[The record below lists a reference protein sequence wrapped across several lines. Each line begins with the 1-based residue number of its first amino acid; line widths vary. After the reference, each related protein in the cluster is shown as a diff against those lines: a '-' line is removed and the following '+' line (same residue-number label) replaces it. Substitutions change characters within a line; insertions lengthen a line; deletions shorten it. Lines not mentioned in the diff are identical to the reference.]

1 MSPMIAG
8 TERTTT
14 SIRTIEAHRGWFDW
28 RLGEVWRYR
37 ELVGLFVWRDFVSVY
52 KQTIIGPAW
61 HIVRPLVTTL
71 LFTLVFGRI
80 AGLSTDG
87 APPFLFYLTGTIAWM
102 YFATALDNTAKTFVT
117 HAPLLGKVSFPRL
130 VMPLATVLSSLIAF
144 AIQFVILLGAMAIYA
159 INGEPPQVTA
169 FILLL
174 PLLLVMLAG
183 FGLAGGIIVCAMTTR
198 YRDLGYAVSFVTQ
211 SLMYV
216 TPVIFPVS
224 AIPEKYHWL
233 ALVNPLVPVFES
245 LRLGLL
251 GVGTVTAW
259 HLAGSALTMVALLL
273 TGMLLFTRVERTFM
287 DTV

>member
-1 MSPMIAG
+1 MAADV
-8 TERTTT
+8 RV
-14 SIRTIEAHRGWFDW
+14 IEAHRGWFDW

-80 AGLSTDG
+80 ARLSTDG

-102 YFATALDNTAKTFVT
+102 FFAAALDNTAKTFVT

-130 VMPLATVLSSLIAF
+130 VMPLAIVISSLIAF
-144 AIQFVILLGAMAIYA
+144 AIQFAILVGAMIVYTVSGQPPHVTGAI
-159 INGEPPQVTA
+159 V
-169 FILLL
+169 LL

-198 YRDLGYAVSFVTQ
+198 YRDLGYAVSFATQ

-224 AIPEKYHWL
+224 AVPERFRWI
-233 ALVNPLVPVFES
+233 AMVNPLVPVFES

-251 GVGTVTAW
+251 GVGTVSAW
-259 HLAGSALTMVALLL
+259 QLTVSASMLIALLVI
-273 TGMLLFTRVERTFM
+273 GMLLFTRVERTFM